1 MPTAT
6 TANALFHTVAIVSP
20 EGVSREV
27 SMCATSQTE
36 LMRLVLP
43 LYPFYKPA
51 AVQPGPT
58 VQPELVPRAVIMP
71 NLV

>member
-6 TANALFHTVAIVSP
+6 TADAKFHTVAIVSP
-20 EGVSREV
+20 EGERREV
-27 SMCATSQTE
+27 CMCATSQKE
-36 LMRLVLP
+36 LMRLVLL

-58 VQPELVPRAVIMP
+58 VQPDIVPRAVIQS
-71 NLV
+71 NLA